1 MKCLP
6 VVVLSSLL
14 LICVSASAQ
23 SGRRSAKPSPV
34 PTPKVEPS
42 PDSASKPVTN
52 NERSEVAA
60 VAGEEYKC
68 TNDGSISVVVQSS
81 ETEQVFA
88 PDEVTTKAKV
98 TSRPTPEYTKEA
110 RRRAMQG
117 TIQFRVVLASTGKVA
132 SVRILKGLPLGL
144 NESAIRA
151 ACKIEFRPALK
162 DGQAVSQWLKGEFT
176 FRLESSIFRN

>member
-1 MKCLP
+1 MRP
-6 VVVLSSLL
+6 LSIFAGSLIL
-14 LICVSASAQ
+14 LISVSAFAQ
-23 SGRRSAKPSPV
+23 SGRRGAKPAPV

-42 PDSASKPVTN
+42 PDPASKPANDV
-52 NERSEVAA
+52 RSEVAA

-68 TNDGSISVVVQSS
+68 TNDGSLAVVVQSS
-81 ETEQVFA
+81 EAEQVFA

-110 RRRAMQG
+110 RRRALQG

-132 SVRILKGLPLGL
+132 SVKILKGLPLGL

-162 DGQAVSQWLKGEFT
+162 DGQPVSQWLKGEFT
-176 FRLESSIFRN
+176 FRLESSIFRP

>member
-1 MKCLP
+1 MKWLP
-6 VVVLSSLL
+6 MVVLSSLL

-23 SGRRSAKPSPV
+23 SGRRGAKPAPV

-42 PDSASKPVTN
+42 PDPAKKPATDNV
-52 NERSEVAA
+52 RSEVAA

-68 TNDGSISVVVQSS
+68 TNDGSLAVVVQSS
-81 ETEQVFA
+81 EAEQVFA

-98 TSRPTPEYTKEA
+98 TLRPTPEYTKEA
-110 RRRAMQG
+110 RRRALQG
-117 TIQFRVVLASTGKVA
+117 TIQFRVVLAATGKVA
-132 SVRILKGLPLGL
+132 SVKILKGLPFGL

-162 DGQAVSQWLKGEFT
+162 DSQAVSQWLKGEYT
-176 FRLESSIFRN
+176 FRLESSIFRP

>member
-14 LICVSASAQ
+14 LICISASAQ
-23 SGRRSAKPSPV
+23 SGRRSTKPAPV

-42 PDSASKPVTN
+42 PDPASKPATN
-52 NERSEVAA
+52 NQRSEIAA

-68 TNDGSISVVVQSS
+68 TSDGSLAVVVQPS
-81 ETEQVFA
+81 EAEQVFA
-88 PDEVTTKAKV
+88 PDEVTTKAKITV
-98 TSRPTPEYTKEA
+98 RPAPEYTKEA
-110 RRRAMQG
+110 RRRAVQG
-117 TIQFRVVLASTGKVA
+117 TIQFRVVLAATGKVA
-132 SVRILKGLPLGL
+132 SVKILRGLPFGL

-162 DGQAVSQWLKGEFT
+162 DGQAVSQWVKGEFT